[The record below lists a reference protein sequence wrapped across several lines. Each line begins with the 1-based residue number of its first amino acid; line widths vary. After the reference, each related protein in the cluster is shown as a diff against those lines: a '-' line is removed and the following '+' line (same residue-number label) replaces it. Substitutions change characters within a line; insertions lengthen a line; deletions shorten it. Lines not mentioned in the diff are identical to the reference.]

1 MIGDLGKEKYDI
13 VQIGRLD
20 HPTVPDV
27 AVTDEKSE
35 TEIKLDQL

>member
-1 MIGDLGKEKYDI
+1 MGDLGKEKYDI
-13 VQIGRLD
+13 VQIGRLH
-20 HPTVPDV
+20 HPTVADV